1 MTRALSPLILATALA
16 LGTTAFGQPAVP
28 LAEEPHINEQLIAA
42 QAGDILRKTC
52 PTVSAR
58 MFVVWEKASALEDYT
73 RAAGYTEEEVSLFLK
88 DKAQKARVK
97 AAALEYLTAAGVVE
111 GDVES
116 YCQAGRDEIA
126 KQTLVGSI
134 LWSSE

>member
-1 MTRALSPLILATALA
+1 MTRARFPLILAAALC
-16 LGTTAFGQPAVP
+16 GFPAFSQAVP

-58 MFVVWEKASALEDYT
+58 MFVVWQKASALEDYT
-73 RAAGYTEEEVSLFLK
+73 RAAGYTEEEANLFLK
-88 DKAQKARVK
+88 DKAQKARIK
-97 AAALEYLTAAGVVE
+97 AAAMDYLTAAGVVE

-116 YCQAGRDEIA
+116 YCKAGRDEIA
-126 KQTLVGSI
+126 RNTLVGSI

>member
-1 MTRALSPLILATALA
+1 MTRALYPLFLAAAFSALPALA
-16 LGTTAFGQPAVP
+16 QTVP

-52 PTVSAR
+52 PTISAR

-73 RAAGYTEEEVSLFLK
+73 RAAGYTEEEATLFLK
-88 DKAQKARVK
+88 DKAQKARIK
-97 AAALEYLTAAGVVE
+97 AAAMDYLTKAGVVV

-116 YCQAGRDEIA
+116 YCRAGRDEIA
-126 KQTLVGSI
+126 KNTLVGSI
-134 LWSSE
+134 IWSSE

>member
-1 MTRALSPLILATALA
+1 MTVVRIPLILAAALFTLPVFA
-16 LGTTAFGQPAVP
+16 QPMP
-28 LAEEPHINEQLIAA
+28 LAEEPHINEQLLAA

-58 MFVVWEKASALEDYT
+58 MFVVWEKASALEDYA
-73 RAAGYTEEEVSLFLK
+73 RAAGYTEEEVTIFLK
-88 DKAQKARVK
+88 DKTQKTRVK
-97 AAALEYLTAAGVVE
+97 TAAMAYLTAAGVVE

-116 YCQAGRDEIA
+116 YCKAGRDEIA
-126 KQTLVGSI
+126 KQTLVGSL